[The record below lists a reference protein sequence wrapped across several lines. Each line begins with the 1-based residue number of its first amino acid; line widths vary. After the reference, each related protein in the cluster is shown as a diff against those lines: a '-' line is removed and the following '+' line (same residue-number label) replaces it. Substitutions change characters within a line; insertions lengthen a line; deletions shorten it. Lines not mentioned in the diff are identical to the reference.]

1 MLVLFVGF
9 CGLSPG
15 NTRHYCGNGYISQWL
30 HKTRS
35 DLFGRSLR
43 GQGGDQQTVAPGVSG
58 GYDAVVFAMQQ
69 PFAQLIWR
77 ADLAVLYDTQ
87 GGVLVQPALRWK
99 PNGDV
104 TVDMFYNYVNG
115 HLSNRNANSL
125 STVDYADEITLR
137 IGYQF

>member
-1 MLVLFVGF
+1 
-9 CGLSPG
+9 
-15 NTRHYCGNGYISQWL
+15 
-30 HKTRS
+30 
-35 DLFGRSLR
+35 
-43 GQGGDQQTVAPGVSG
+43 
-58 GYDAVVFAMQQ
+58 MQQ